1 MGSLIG
7 SDGER
12 GDWRRSVLRRK
23 PVSPSTQ
30 GPDAGARPL
39 ERSIGLFRLVML
51 GVGATVGTG
60 IFVIL
65 SAAVPEAGPAIL
77 VSFLLAAVT
86 AGLTALCYAEL
97 ASALPLSGSS
107 YSYAYATLGEL
118 AAFLVGACLL
128 LEYAVSASAIAVGWG
143 QYLNEVFGALIGWT
157 MPDAISQPPGRGG
170 YVNLP
175 AIVLIGLCTL
185 LLLRG
190 TAESTAINAILVVL
204 KLAVLVFF
212 AVVALTAF
220 EPANLT
226 PFAPLGLAGIGTAA
240 STIFF
245 SYVGLDTVSTAS
257 EEVRDPARTLPLGI
271 VVSLIIVTAI
281 YLLVAFAG
289 IGAQPWT
296 RFAGQDAGLAVI
308 LRNVTGTPWPA
319 LVLSIGAV
327 ASIFSV
333 TLVTM
338 YGQTRILFAM
348 SRDGLLPGLF
358 QRVDRRSRSPNAN
371 TLAVALFVAA
381 LAALVPLDVLA
392 NLTSMGTLVA
402 FTAVSLSVVIL
413 RRRRPDLPRGFR
425 VPLYPLV
432 PLASLACCLML
443 IAALPRD
450 TYLLFAVWIGVALV
464 IYAAYSRRHSR
475 LACSREPV

>member
-7 SDGER
+7 SDG
-12 GDWRRSVLRRK
+12 GPSDWRRSVLRRK
-23 PVSPSTQ
+23 PVSPATQ
-30 GPDAGARPL
+30 GADAGARPL

-157 MPDAISQPPGRGG
+157 MPNSISQPPGRGG

-190 TAESTAINAILVVL
+190 TAESTAINAVLVVL

-226 PFAPLGLAGIGTAA
+226 PFAPLGWAGIGTAA

-245 SYVGLDTVSTAS
+245 SYIGLDTISTAS

-271 VVSLIIVTAI
+271 LASLVIVTAI
-281 YLLVAFAG
+281 YLLVALAG

-296 RFAGQDAGLAVI
+296 HFAGQDAGLAVI
-308 LRNVTGTPWPA
+308 LRNVTGTAWPA

-327 ASIFSV
+327 ISIFSV

-348 SRDGLLPGLF
+348 SRDGLLPTLF

-371 TLAVALFVAA
+371 TLAVALFVAS

-402 FTAVSLSVVIL
+402 FTAVSLSVIIL

-425 VPLYPLV
+425 VPLYPFV

-450 TYLLFAVWIGVALV
+450 TYLLFALWIAAALM
-464 IYAAYSRRHSR
+464 IYAAYSQRHSR
-475 LACSREPV
+475 LARA

>member
-7 SDGER
+7 SDG
-12 GDWRRSVLRRK
+12 GPSDWRRSVLRRK
-23 PVSPSTQ
+23 PISPATQ
-30 GPDAGARPL
+30 GADAGARPL

-143 QYLNEVFGALIGWT
+143 QYLNEVLSALLGWT
-157 MPDAISQPPGRGG
+157 MPDSISQPPGRGG

-190 TAESTAINAILVVL
+190 TAESTAINAVLVVL

-226 PFAPLGLAGIGTAA
+226 PFAPLGWAGIGTAA

-245 SYVGLDTVSTAS
+245 SYIGLDTISTAS

-271 VVSLIIVTAI
+271 LLSLVIVTAI
-281 YLLVAFAG
+281 YLLVALAG

-296 RFAGQDAGLAVI
+296 HFAGQDAGLAVI

-327 ASIFSV
+327 ISIFSV

-348 SRDGLLPGLF
+348 SRDGLLPTLF

-371 TLAVALFVAA
+371 TLVVGFFVAS

-402 FTAVSLSVVIL
+402 FTAVSLSVIIL

-450 TYLLFAVWIGVALV
+450 TYLLFAIWIGVALV
-464 IYAAYSRRHSR
+464 IYTAYSQRHSR
-475 LACSREPV
+475 LARG

>member
-7 SDGER
+7 SDG
-12 GDWRRSVLRRK
+12 GPSDWRRSVLRRK
-23 PVSPSTQ
+23 PVSPATQ
-30 GPDAGARPL
+30 GADAGARPL

-157 MPDAISQPPGRGG
+157 MPDSISQPPGRGG

-190 TAESTAINAILVVL
+190 TAESTAINAVLVVL
-204 KLAVLVFF
+204 KLTVLVFF

-226 PFAPLGLAGIGTAA
+226 PFAPLGWAGIGTAA

-245 SYVGLDTVSTAS
+245 SYIGLDTISTAS

-271 VVSLIIVTAI
+271 LLSLVIVTAI
-281 YLLVAFAG
+281 YLLVALAG

-296 RFAGQDAGLAVI
+296 HFAGQDAGLAVI

-327 ASIFSV
+327 ISIFSV

-348 SRDGLLPGLF
+348 SRDGLLPTLF

-371 TLAVALFVAA
+371 TLAVALFVAS

-402 FTAVSLSVVIL
+402 FTAVSLSVMIL

-450 TYLLFAVWIGVALV
+450 TYLLFALWIGVALV
-464 IYAAYSRRHSR
+464 IYTAYSQRHSR
-475 LACSREPV
+475 LARA

>member
-1 MGSLIG
+1 M
-7 SDGER
+7 
-12 GDWRRSVLRRK
+12 LRRK
-23 PVSPSTQ
+23 PIAHPAEA
-30 GPDAGARPL
+30 AGIADHEAGIPPL

-77 VSFLLAAVT
+77 ISFVLAAIT

-107 YSYAYATLGEL
+107 YSYAYAILGEL

-143 QYLNEVFGALIGWT
+143 QYLNEVFAATIGWT
-157 MPDAISQPPGRGG
+157 MPAAISQPPGRGG

-175 AIVLIGLCTL
+175 AIVLIASCTL

-190 TAESTAINAILVVL
+190 TAESTAINAVLVLV

-212 AVVALTAF
+212 AIVALTAF
-220 EPANLT
+220 KPENLT
-226 PFAPLGLAGIGTAA
+226 PFAPFGWAGVSTAA

-245 SYVGLDTVSTAS
+245 SYVGLDTISTAS
-257 EEVRDPARTLPLGI
+257 EEVRDPSRTLPMGI
-271 VVSLIIVTAI
+271 VLSLVIVSAI
-281 YLLVAFAG
+281 YILVAFAG

-296 RFAGQDAGLAVI
+296 LFAGQDAGLAVI
-308 LRNVTGTPWPA
+308 LRTATGTTWPA

-348 SRDGLLPGLF
+348 SRDGLLPRAF
-358 QRVDRRSRSPNAN
+358 QRVDPRTRNPNAN
-371 TLAVALFVAA
+371 TLFVALFVAV

-402 FTAVSLSVVIL
+402 FAAVSIGVVIL
-413 RRRRPDLPRGFR
+413 RRTRPDLPRGFR
-425 VPLYPLV
+425 VPFFPLLPV
-432 PLASLACCLML
+432 ASLGCCLTL

-450 TYLLFAVWIGVALV
+450 TYLLFAFWIAAALV
-464 IYAAYSRRHSR
+464 LYTSYSLRHSR
-475 LACSREPV
+475 LASA

>member
-7 SDGER
+7 SDG
-12 GDWRRSVLRRK
+12 GPSDWRRSVLRRK
-23 PVSPSTQ
+23 PVSPATQ
-30 GPDAGARPL
+30 GADTGARPL

-143 QYLNEVFGALIGWT
+143 QYLNEVFGALLGWT
-157 MPDAISQPPGRGG
+157 MPDFISQPPGRGG

-190 TAESTAINAILVVL
+190 TAASTAINAFLVVL
-204 KLAVLVFF
+204 KLAVLAFF

-226 PFAPLGLAGIGTAA
+226 PFAPLGWAGIGTAA

-245 SYVGLDTVSTAS
+245 SYVGLDTISTAS

-271 VVSLIIVTAI
+271 LVSLVIVTAI
-281 YLLVAFAG
+281 YLLVALAG

-296 RFAGQDAGLAVI
+296 HFAGQDAGLAVI
-308 LRNVTGTPWPA
+308 LRNVTGTAWPA

-348 SRDGLLPGLF
+348 SRDGLLPRLF

-371 TLAVALFVAA
+371 TLAVALFVAS

-402 FTAVSLSVVIL
+402 FTAVSLSVIIL

-425 VPLYPLV
+425 VPFYPLV

-450 TYLLFAVWIGVALV
+450 TYLLFALWIAAALV
-464 IYAAYSRRHSR
+464 IYAAYSQRHSR
-475 LACSREPV
+475 LARA

>member
-7 SDGER
+7 SDR
-12 GDWRRSVLRRK
+12 GPSDWRRSVLRRK

-30 GPDAGARPL
+30 GADAGARPL

-143 QYLNEVFGALIGWT
+143 QYLNEVFGALLGWT
-157 MPDAISQPPGRGG
+157 MPDSISQPPGRGG

-190 TAESTAINAILVVL
+190 TAASTAINAFLVVL
-204 KLAVLVFF
+204 KLAVLAFF

-226 PFAPLGLAGIGTAA
+226 PFAPLGWAGIGTAA

-245 SYVGLDTVSTAS
+245 SYVGLDTISTAS

-271 VVSLIIVTAI
+271 LLSLVIVTAI
-281 YLLVAFAG
+281 YLLVALAG

-296 RFAGQDAGLAVI
+296 HFAGQDAGLAVI
-308 LRNVTGTPWPA
+308 LQKRHRDA
-319 LVLSIGAV
+319 LAGP
-327 ASIFSV
+327 
-333 TLVTM
+333 
-338 YGQTRILFAM
+338 R
-348 SRDGLLPGLF
+348 P
-358 QRVDRRSRSPNAN
+358 VDRGGGLHLLRDPGDDVWPDPHPLRHEPGRTAAE
-371 TLAVALFVAA
+371 AVPARGPAQPEPERQHA
-381 LAALVPLDVLA
+381 GGGA
-392 NLTSMGTLVA
+392 
-402 FTAVSLSVVIL
+402 L
-413 RRRRPDLPRGFR
+413 RRLAGGARPPRRAR
-425 VPLYPLV
+425 
-432 PLASLACCLML
+432 
-443 IAALPRD
+443 
-450 TYLLFAVWIGVALV
+450 
-464 IYAAYSRRHSR
+464 
-475 LACSREPV
+475 

>member
-1 MGSLIG
+1 MGSMIG
-7 SDGER
+7 SDGRR

-23 PVSPSTQ
+23 PVSPST
-30 GPDAGARPL
+30 GDADAGARPL

-65 SAAVPEAGPAIL
+65 NAAVPEAGPGIL
-77 VSFLLAAVT
+77 ISFLLAAVT

-128 LEYAVSASAIAVGWG
+128 LEYAVAASAIAVGWG

-157 MPDAISQPPGRGG
+157 MPDSISQPPGRGG

-175 AIVLIGLCTL
+175 AVILIGLCAL

-190 TAESTAINAILVVL
+190 AAESTAINAVLVVL

-212 AVVALTAF
+212 AVIALTAF

-226 PFAPLGLAGIGTAA
+226 PFAPLGWAGIGTAA

-245 SYVGLDTVSTAS
+245 SYIGLDTISTAS
-257 EEVRDPARTLPLGI
+257 EEVRDPSRTLPLGI
-271 VVSLIIVTAI
+271 LLSLVIVTAI
-281 YLLVAFAG
+281 YLLVAVAG

-296 RFAGQDAGLAVI
+296 LFAGQDAGLAVI
-308 LRNVTGTPWPA
+308 LRTVTGTAWPA

-327 ASIFSV
+327 VSIFSV

-348 SRDGLLPGLF
+348 SRDGLVPALF
-358 QRVDRRSRSPNAN
+358 QRVDRRRRSPNAN
-371 TLAVALFVAA
+371 TVVVALFVAA

-402 FTAVSLSVVIL
+402 FTAVSLGVVVL
-413 RRRRPDLPRGFR
+413 RRTRPDLPRGFR

-432 PLASLACCLML
+432 PLASLACCLAL

-450 TYLLFAVWIGVALV
+450 TYLLFAIWIGVALA

-475 LACSREPV
+475 LARA

>member
-1 MGSLIG
+1 MWSLIG
-7 SDGER
+7 SDG
-12 GDWRRSVLRRK
+12 GPSDWRRSALRRK
-23 PVSPSTQ
+23 PVSPATQ
-30 GPDAGARPL
+30 GADAGARPL

-143 QYLNEVFGALIGWT
+143 QYLNEVLGALIGWT
-157 MPDAISQPPGRGG
+157 MPDSISQPPGRGG

-190 TAESTAINAILVVL
+190 TAESTAINAVLVVL

-226 PFAPLGLAGIGTAA
+226 PFAPLGWAGIGTAA

-245 SYVGLDTVSTAS
+245 SYIGLDTISTAS

-271 VVSLIIVTAI
+271 LLSLVIVTAI
-281 YLLVAFAG
+281 YLLVALAG

-296 RFAGQDAGLAVI
+296 HFAGQDAGLAVI
-308 LRNVTGTPWPA
+308 LRNVTGTAWPA

-327 ASIFSV
+327 ISIFSV

-348 SRDGLLPGLF
+348 SRDGLLPTLF

-371 TLAVALFVAA
+371 TLAVGFFVAS

-402 FTAVSLSVVIL
+402 FTAVSLSVMIL

-450 TYLLFAVWIGVALV
+450 TYLLFALWIAAALV
-464 IYAAYSRRHSR
+464 IYAAYSQRHSR
-475 LACSREPV
+475 LARA

>member
-1 MGSLIG
+1 MWSLIG
-7 SDGER
+7 SDG
-12 GDWRRSVLRRK
+12 GPSDWRRSALRRK
-23 PVSPSTQ
+23 PVSPATQ
-30 GPDAGARPL
+30 GADAGARPL

-157 MPDAISQPPGRGG
+157 MPDSISQPPGRGG

-190 TAESTAINAILVVL
+190 TAESTAINAVLVVL

-226 PFAPLGLAGIGTAA
+226 PFAPLGWAGIGTAA

-245 SYVGLDTVSTAS
+245 SYIGLDTISTAS

-271 VVSLIIVTAI
+271 LLSLVIVTAI
-281 YLLVAFAG
+281 YLLVALAG

-296 RFAGQDAGLAVI
+296 HFAGQDAGLAVI
-308 LRNVTGTPWPA
+308 LRNVTGTAWPA

-327 ASIFSV
+327 ISIFSV

-348 SRDGLLPGLF
+348 SRDGLLPTLF
-358 QRVDRRSRSPNAN
+358 QRVDRHSRSPNAN
-371 TLAVALFVAA
+371 TLAVGFFVAS

-402 FTAVSLSVVIL
+402 FTAVSLSVIIL

-425 VPLYPLV
+425 VPLYPFV

-450 TYLLFAVWIGVALV
+450 TYLLFAIWIGVALV
-464 IYAAYSRRHSR
+464 IYTAYSQRHSR
-475 LACSREPV
+475 LARG

>member
-7 SDGER
+7 SDG
-12 GDWRRSVLRRK
+12 GPSDWRRSVLRRK
-23 PVSPSTQ
+23 PVSPATQ
-30 GPDAGARPL
+30 AADAGARPL

-143 QYLNEVFGALIGWT
+143 QYLNEVFGALLGWT
-157 MPDAISQPPGRGG
+157 MPDSISQPPGRGG

-190 TAESTAINAILVVL
+190 TAESTAINAVLVVL

-226 PFAPLGLAGIGTAA
+226 PFAPLGWAGIGTAA

-245 SYVGLDTVSTAS
+245 SYIGLDTISTAS

-271 VVSLIIVTAI
+271 LASLVIVTAI
-281 YLLVAFAG
+281 YLLVALAG

-296 RFAGQDAGLAVI
+296 HFAGQDAGLAVI
-308 LRNVTGTPWPA
+308 LRNVTGTAWPA

-327 ASIFSV
+327 ISIFSV

-348 SRDGLLPGLF
+348 SRDGLLPTLF

-371 TLAVALFVAA
+371 TLAVGFFVAS

-402 FTAVSLSVVIL
+402 FTAVSLSVIIL

-425 VPLYPLV
+425 VPFYPLV

-450 TYLLFAVWIGVALV
+450 TYLLFALWIGVALV
-464 IYAAYSRRHSR
+464 IYTAYSQRHSR
-475 LACSREPV
+475 LARA

>member
-7 SDGER
+7 SDR
-12 GDWRRSVLRRK
+12 GPSDWRRSVLRRK

-30 GPDAGARPL
+30 GADAGARPL

-143 QYLNEVFGALIGWT
+143 QYLNEVFGALLGWT
-157 MPDAISQPPGRGG
+157 MPDSISQPPGRGG

-190 TAESTAINAILVVL
+190 TAASTAINAFLVVL
-204 KLAVLVFF
+204 KLAVLAFF

-226 PFAPLGLAGIGTAA
+226 PFAPLGWAGIGTAA

-245 SYVGLDTVSTAS
+245 SYVGLDTISTAS

-271 VVSLIIVTAI
+271 LLSLVIVTAI
-281 YLLVAFAG
+281 YLLVALAG

-296 RFAGQDAGLAVI
+296 HFAGQDAGLAVI

-327 ASIFSV
+327 ISIFSV

-348 SRDGLLPGLF
+348 SRDGLLPRLF

-371 TLAVALFVAA
+371 TLAVALFVAS

-402 FTAVSLSVVIL
+402 FTAVSLSVIIL

-425 VPLYPLV
+425 VPFYPLV

-450 TYLLFAVWIGVALV
+450 TYLLFALWIAAALM
-464 IYAAYSRRHSR
+464 IYAAYSQRHSR
-475 LACSREPV
+475 LARA

>member
-1 MGSLIG
+1 MWSLIG
-7 SDGER
+7 SDG
-12 GDWRRSVLRRK
+12 GPSDWRRSALRRK
-23 PVSPSTQ
+23 PVSPATQ
-30 GPDAGARPL
+30 GADAGARPL

-143 QYLNEVFGALIGWT
+143 QYLNEVFGALLGWT
-157 MPDAISQPPGRGG
+157 MPDSISQPPGRGG

-190 TAESTAINAILVVL
+190 TAESTAINAFLVVL

-226 PFAPLGLAGIGTAA
+226 PFAPLGWAGIGTAA

-245 SYVGLDTVSTAS
+245 SYIGLDTISTAS

-271 VVSLIIVTAI
+271 LASLVIVTAI
-281 YLLVAFAG
+281 YLLVALAG

-296 RFAGQDAGLAVI
+296 HFAGQDAGLAVI
-308 LRNVTGTPWPA
+308 LRNVTGTAWPA

-327 ASIFSV
+327 ISIFSV

-348 SRDGLLPGLF
+348 SRDGLLPTLF

-371 TLAVALFVAA
+371 TLAVALFVAS

-402 FTAVSLSVVIL
+402 FSAVSLSVIIL

-425 VPLYPLV
+425 VPFYPLV

-450 TYLLFAVWIGVALV
+450 TYLLFALWIAAALV
-464 IYAAYSRRHSR
+464 IYAAYSQRHSR
-475 LACSREPV
+475 LARA

>member
-1 MGSLIG
+1 MGSVIG
-7 SDGER
+7 SDEGR
-12 GDWRRSVLRRK
+12 SDWRRAVLRRK
-23 PVSPSTQ
+23 PVSPTAQ
-30 GPDAGARPL
+30 DTDAGARPL

-65 SAAVPEAGPAIL
+65 SAAVPEAGPGIL
-77 VSFLLAAVT
+77 VSFVLAAVT

-128 LEYAVSASAIAVGWG
+128 LEYAVAASAIAVGWG

-175 AIVLIGLCTL
+175 AIVLISLCTL

-190 TAESTAINAILVVL
+190 AAESTAINAVLVVL

-220 EPANLT
+220 RPANLT

-245 SYVGLDTVSTAS
+245 SYIGLDTISTAS

-271 VVSLIIVTAI
+271 LLSLVIVTAI
-281 YLLVAFAG
+281 YLLVALAG

-296 RFAGQDAGLAVI
+296 HFAGQDAGLAVI
-308 LRNVTGTPWPA
+308 LRNVTGTAWPA

-348 SRDGLLPGLF
+348 SRDGLLPTLF
-358 QRVDRRSRSPNAN
+358 QRVDRRTRSPNAN
-371 TLAVALFVAA
+371 TLVVALFVAA

-402 FTAVSLSVVIL
+402 FSAVSLGVVIL
-413 RRRRPDLPRGFR
+413 RRTRPDLPRGFR
-425 VPLYPLV
+425 VPFYPLV
-432 PLASLACCLML
+432 PLASLACCLAL

-450 TYLLFAVWIGVALV
+450 TYLLFAIWIGAALV
-464 IYAAYSRRHSR
+464 IYAAYSQRHSR
-475 LACSREPV
+475 LARG

>member
-7 SDGER
+7 SDG
-12 GDWRRSVLRRK
+12 GPSDWRRSVLRRK
-23 PVSPSTQ
+23 PISPATQ
-30 GPDAGARPL
+30 GADAGARPL

-157 MPDAISQPPGRGG
+157 MPDSISQPPGRGG

-190 TAESTAINAILVVL
+190 TAESTAINAVLVVL

-226 PFAPLGLAGIGTAA
+226 PFAPLGWAGIGTAA

-245 SYVGLDTVSTAS
+245 SYIGLDTISTAS

-271 VVSLIIVTAI
+271 LLSLVIVTAI
-281 YLLVAFAG
+281 YLLVALAG

-296 RFAGQDAGLAVI
+296 HFAGQDAGLAVI

-327 ASIFSV
+327 ISIFSV

-348 SRDGLLPGLF
+348 SRDGLLPTLF

-371 TLAVALFVAA
+371 TLVVGFFVAS

-402 FTAVSLSVVIL
+402 FTAVSLSVIIL

-450 TYLLFAVWIGVALV
+450 TYLLFALWIAAALV
-464 IYAAYSRRHSR
+464 IYAAYSQRHSR
-475 LACSREPV
+475 LARA

>member
-7 SDGER
+7 SDG
-12 GDWRRSVLRRK
+12 GPSDWRRSVLRRK
-23 PVSPSTQ
+23 PVSPATQ
-30 GPDAGARPL
+30 GADAGARPL

-157 MPDAISQPPGRGG
+157 MPDSISQPPGRGG

-190 TAESTAINAILVVL
+190 TAESTAINAVLVVL

-226 PFAPLGLAGIGTAA
+226 PFAPLGWAGIGTAA

-245 SYVGLDTVSTAS
+245 SYIGLDTISTAS

-271 VVSLIIVTAI
+271 LLSLVIVTAI
-281 YLLVAFAG
+281 YLLVALAG

-296 RFAGQDAGLAVI
+296 HFAGQDAGLAVI
-308 LRNVTGTPWPA
+308 LRNVTGTAWPA

-327 ASIFSV
+327 ISIFSV

-348 SRDGLLPGLF
+348 SRDGLLPTLF

-371 TLAVALFVAA
+371 TLVVGFFVAS

-402 FTAVSLSVVIL
+402 FTAVSLSVIIL

-425 VPLYPLV
+425 VPFYPLV

-450 TYLLFAVWIGVALV
+450 TYLLFALWIGVALV
-464 IYAAYSRRHSR
+464 IYTAYSQRHSR
-475 LACSREPV
+475 LARA

>member
-7 SDGER
+7 SDG
-12 GDWRRSVLRRK
+12 GPSDWRRSVLRRK
-23 PVSPSTQ
+23 PVSPATQ
-30 GPDAGARPL
+30 GADTGARPL

-143 QYLNEVFGALIGWT
+143 QYLNEVFGALLGWT
-157 MPDAISQPPGRGG
+157 MPDSISQPPGRGG

-190 TAESTAINAILVVL
+190 TAASTAINAFLVVL
-204 KLAVLVFF
+204 KLAVLAFF

-226 PFAPLGLAGIGTAA
+226 PFAPLGWAGIGTAA

-245 SYVGLDTVSTAS
+245 SYVGLDTISTAS

-271 VVSLIIVTAI
+271 LVSLVIVTAI
-281 YLLVAFAG
+281 YLLVALAG

-296 RFAGQDAGLAVI
+296 HFAGQDAGLAVI
-308 LRNVTGTPWPA
+308 LRNVTGTAWPA

-348 SRDGLLPGLF
+348 SRDGLLPRLF

-371 TLAVALFVAA
+371 TLAVALFVAS

-402 FTAVSLSVVIL
+402 FTAVSLSVIIL

-425 VPLYPLV
+425 VPFYPLV

-450 TYLLFAVWIGVALV
+450 TYLLFALWIAAALM
-464 IYAAYSRRHSR
+464 IYAAYSQRHSR
-475 LACSREPV
+475 LARA